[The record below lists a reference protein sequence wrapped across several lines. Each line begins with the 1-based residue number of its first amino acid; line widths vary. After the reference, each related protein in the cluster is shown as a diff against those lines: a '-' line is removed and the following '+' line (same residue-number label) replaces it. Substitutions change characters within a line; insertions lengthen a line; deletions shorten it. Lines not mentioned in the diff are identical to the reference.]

1 MRSVASTHELAPR
14 QPREA
19 LSERDVAHARR
30 VARVLDNDF
39 IDPVLGLVLPGVGDV
54 LGSVFGLYIVALAV
68 RRHVSPVVIAR
79 MLLNLGLDALF
90 GVVPIIGD
98 IFDFTFKANRRNVD
112 LLAARAPAGGRSHP
126 HDWLVLVAACAAF
139 VAAIGAVLWAI
150 TAVVRMVS

>member
-1 MRSVASTHELAPR
+1 MRSFASTHELPVPR
-14 QPREA
+14 TREA
-19 LSERDVAHARR
+19 LSERDVSRARR

-68 RRHVSPVVIAR
+68 RRHVSRVVIAR

-90 GVVPIIGD
+90 GIVPIVGD

-126 HDWLVLVAACAAF
+126 RDWLVLVAAVAVF
-139 VAAIGAVLWAI
+139 VAAIGLVIWGI
-150 TAVVRMVS
+150 TALVRML